1 MERKLVELLIL
12 EDGNY
17 GVDAV
22 SLVKHPAIESNWI
35 YMSKDDRKQF
45 ISLAMIDE
53 EKRTIIGAALIPDKH
68 IPRYDESSDE
78 EYDVYFSAETVLRAS
93 ELFLENNYAKSATLE
108 HEENIE
114 GVSVVESW
122 IVSDPDND
130 KSRVFGLD
138 VPIGTW
144 MIRARIDSDEVWE
157 SVKSGE
163 YRGFSI
169 EGFFAD
175 SIQKMKAEPKLSL
188 ESMVRKLYNKL
199 VKRNFYVE
207 AKLNDGSVIASE
219 SDEFA
224 AGVEVYKIGVE
235 GLPVEIDNGQYET
248 SGGVKFEVFNNVLI
262 EYDGEVEAVEEKEAE
277 AGETPVEVDL
287 SGMRVKYYT
296 HLMRNKYAK
305 KLGKV
310 ELSRILEKNKY
321 TMRSDKKGFMR
332 DLERMGLK
340 VGDFS
345 WGSSDFYAEGGFDI
359 SAEDGEAYKYID
371 YYGEF
376 RGGYPYIA
384 EAIEEMAEDY
394 GYILEWYNA
403 GVLQAAPQY

>member
-93 ELFLENNYAKSATLE
+93 ELFLENNYVKSATLE
-108 HEENIE
+108 HEKEID

-138 VPIGTW
+138 VPVGTW

-157 SVKSGE
+157 SVKTGE

-175 SIQKMKAEPKLSL
+175 SIQKTKAQPKLSI
-188 ESMVRKLYNKL
+188 ESMVRKLYNQL
-199 VKRNFYVE
+199 VKRKFYVE
-207 AKLNDGSVIASE
+207 SQLNNGDVIATE
-219 SDEFA
+219 AGEFA
-224 AGVEVYKIGVE
+224 AGVEVYKIGTE
-235 GLPVEIDNGQYET
+235 GLPVEVENGEYET
-248 SGGVKFEVFNNVLI
+248 TGGIKFEVFDNVLI
-262 EYDGEVEAVEEKEAE
+262 EYDGEVQAVEEKEAE

-310 ELSRILEKNKY
+310 ELSRTFGGEQYKLNNRDMNQSQLENILDREGLEGIL
-321 TMRSDKKGFMR
+321 TIADEMDSDLYMDLITVYDLAKERRVGAAMDVIESTGATNQDWGNLRDGDLALILVYWYLR
-332 DLERMGLK
+332 DL
-340 VGDFS
+340 
-345 WGSSDFYAEGGFDI
+345 
-359 SAEDGEAYKYID
+359 
-371 YYGEF
+371 
-376 RGGYPYIA
+376 PY
-384 EAIEEMAEDY
+384 
-394 GYILEWYNA
+394 
-403 GVLQAAPQY
+403 

>member
-1 MERKLVELLIL
+1 MELLIL

-53 EKRTIIGAALIPDKH
+53 EKRTVIGAALIPDKH
-68 IPRYDESSDE
+68 IPRYDKSTDE

-93 ELFLENNYAKSATLE
+93 ELFLQNNYVNSATLE
-108 HEENIE
+108 HVENTK

-138 VPIGTW
+138 VPVGTW

-163 YRGFSI
+163 YQGFSI

-188 ESMVRKLYNKL
+188 ESMVRKLYNTL
-199 VKRNFYVE
+199 VKRKFYVE

-219 SDEFA
+219 SGEFS

-248 SGGVKFEVFNNVLI
+248 TGGVKFEVFNNVLI
-262 EYDGEVEAVEEKEAE
+262 EYDGEVQAVEEKEAE
-277 AGETPVEVDL
+277 AGETPIEIDM
-287 SGMRVKYYT
+287 SAMRVKYYA

-305 KLGKV
+305 KLEKV
-310 ELSRILEKNKY
+310 ELSRILRESV
-321 TMRSDKKGFMR
+321 TH
-332 DLERMGLK
+332 
-340 VGDFS
+340 
-345 WGSSDFYAEGGFDI
+345 
-359 SAEDGEAYKYID
+359 
-371 YYGEF
+371 
-376 RGGYPYIA
+376 
-384 EAIEEMAEDY
+384 
-394 GYILEWYNA
+394 
-403 GVLQAAPQY
+403 